1 MFSRKQ
7 QWRRFSSIDI
17 SNKLKNTDN
26 KNKSLLTRS
35 DSSTITSDCESV
47 STASADSRGKYT
59 YNNHSNI

>member
-7 QWRRFSSIDI
+7 QWRRFSIDI
-17 SNKLKNTDN
+17 NNKPKNIDN